1 MKIAI
6 IGAGKLGTK
15 VANALLSGN
24 HDITIMDVND
34 ITLKR
39 VSAQMD
45 VMTVCANGKETRSLK
60 SINIES
66 YDYLIASTGN
76 DETNIVIAAF
86 AKELGCRKVI
96 ASVREP
102 EHMEQFDFIKNTF
115 KIDGVVNPDLSITKE
130 IFKYLAEKYTLSN
143 GIFSSGSAALIEF
156 KAIKLPEL
164 IDKTMADIPRILPN
178 MLVVAISRKGKI
190 IIPHGGTTICK
201 DDAIY
206 VIGEREPI
214 IKLNHSVHERGKYT
228 NLQKIMLLGGGKTG
242 FYLAKRLSAFGM
254 SVKIIERSMDRCR
267 YLSAHLKNVMV
278 LNGDATDLS
287 LLEDENLDQMDAVVS
302 ATGFDEDNLLLALTA
317 KRHQVKHVIAKVS
330 RQSYGEIIT
339 DMGIDM
345 ALNPLDITAS
355 EIIRFVQGYSKVLS
369 TQLIQGQAEIMEF
382 IASPKT
388 RIINKPLMDLELPS
402 GVLIA
407 AVHRNNRVIIPT
419 GTTVIEEHDR
429 VTLICLLSELGAT
442 EGLISESGHNR
453 LGFLKRT

>member
-39 VSAQMD
+39 VSSQMD
-45 VMTVCANGKETRSLK
+45 VMTVCANAKETRSLK
-60 SINIES
+60 SINIDS

-86 AKELGCRKVI
+86 AKELGCKKVI

-143 GIFSSGSAALIEF
+143 GIFSSGGAALIEF
-156 KAIKLPEL
+156 KAIKLPDL
-164 IDKTMADIPRILPN
+164 IDKTMSEIPSILPN

-190 IIPHGGTTICK
+190 IIPHGETTIDR
-201 DDAIY
+201 DDAVY

-254 SVKIIERSMDRCR
+254 SVKIIERSMERCR

-287 LLEDENLDQMDAVVS
+287 LLEDENLEQMDAVVS

-355 EIIRFVQGYSKVLS
+355 EIIRFIQGYSKVLS

-442 EGLISESGHNR
+442 ESLISESGHNR

>member
-1 MKIAI
+1 
-6 IGAGKLGTK
+6 
-15 VANALLSGN
+15 
-24 HDITIMDVND
+24 
-34 ITLKR
+34 
-39 VSAQMD
+39 
-45 VMTVCANGKETRSLK
+45 
-60 SINIES
+60 
-66 YDYLIASTGN
+66 
-76 DETNIVIAAF
+76 
-86 AKELGCRKVI
+86 
-96 ASVREP
+96 
-102 EHMEQFDFIKNTF
+102 
-115 KIDGVVNPDLSITKE
+115 
-130 IFKYLAEKYTLSN
+130 
-143 GIFSSGSAALIEF
+143 
-156 KAIKLPEL
+156 
-164 IDKTMADIPRILPN
+164 MADIPRILPN

-190 IIPHGGTTICK
+190 IIPHGDTTIYK
-201 DDAIY
+201 DDAVY